1 MSIGLQNFKFFGM
14 SCLFCRIVKKE
25 IPSQFV
31 YEDEQMV
38 VFKDVKPKARV
49 HLLIVPKKHIDS
61 IAALTK
67 EDINLVGQLIWQAKK
82 IAEEFK
88 IAKSGYKLIFNTG
101 LDSGQAINHLHLH
114 LLGGERMEW
123 IV

>member
-1 MSIGLQNFKFFGM
+1 M
-14 SCLFCRIVKKE
+14 SCLFCRIAKKE

-38 VFKDVKPKARV
+38 VFKDIKPKAKI

-61 IAALTK
+61 IASLTK
-67 EDINLVGQLIWQAKK
+67 EDINLIGQLIWQAKK

-88 IAKSGYKLIFNTG
+88 LDKTGYKLIFNTG
-101 LDSGQAINHLHLH
+101 PDSGQVIDHLHLH
-114 LLGGERMEW
+114 LLGGEKLGW
-123 IV
+123 PV